1 MNDLLSRVEEA
12 LNKVRPY
19 LEADGGNV
27 VVSEITED
35 YIVKLELIG
44 SCGTCPMSSMTFKA
58 GLEDAILK
66 NVPEIR
72 KVEAS
77 NIPVFNSN

>member
-1 MNDLLSRVEEA
+1 MEDLLNRVEEA

-27 VVSEITED
+27 IVNEITDD
-35 YIVKLELIG
+35 YIVKLELVG

-77 NIPVFNSN
+77 NIHVFNSN

>member
-1 MNDLLSRVEEA
+1 MNDLLGRVENA
-12 LNKVRPY
+12 LDKVRPY

-27 VVSEITED
+27 IVNEITHD
-35 YIVKLELIG
+35 LIVKLELTG

-72 KVEAS
+72 KVEAINLS
-77 NIPVFNSN
+77 VFNSN